1 MSIYWKK
8 KNRGSVPESW
18 EVNSQCSLKF
28 CCTLVLS
35 SVKQRT
41 VTAPARYGCCE
52 ASWRTDVNYMH
63 VCLWSDFIYGSTE
76 NGACY
81 ARCPHEAFP
90 TLSTLLEAASWH
102 FSVIHFLTQCSK
114 DLPLSATP
122 FRKLEISNQA
132 PWVYDLCHHV
142 GLNSWLIILKF
153 LIIFFNGTL
162 HFNFALGPAKLKLC
176 SRS

>member
-8 KNRGSVPESW
+8 KNRGSVSESW
-18 EVNSQCSLKF
+18 EVNSQYSLKF

-41 VTAPARYGCCE
+41 VTVPARYGCCE
-52 ASWRTDVNYMH
+52 ASWCTDVNYMY

-81 ARCPHEAFP
+81 SQCPHEAFP

-102 FSVIHFLTQCSK
+102 FSVIRFLTQGSK

-132 PWVYDLCHHV
+132 PWVYDLCHCV

-153 LIIFFNGTL
+153 LIIFLMGLYILIL
-162 HFNFALGPAKLKLC
+162 HWALQN
-176 SRS
+176 